1 MMMPNNEQELRSF
14 SYQISS
20 VSILSINAS
29 AWALFRTISF
39 FCSWFY
45 SVNTRNKH
53 WYLTSL
59 QSVDGELQKMQWKV
73 EQFTLHDLIKMF
85 LFQSNHN
92 HQYTHILAISK
103 FKHTYDISIFIR
115 NAFYMNMC
123 SCTRCIESWILVS
136 RILLILKQDSSQIQH
151 TSCLPHNFKS
161 SDI

>member
-29 AWALFRTISF
+29 SWALFRTISF

-45 SVNTRNKH
+45 SVNTRNEH

-59 QSVDGELQKMQWKV
+59 QYVDGELQKMQWNNLPCMILLKC
-73 EQFTLHDLIKMF
+73 FYFNRTTTINIHIF
-85 LFQSNHN
+85 YPFQNLNIHM
-92 HQYTHILAISK
+92 ISL
-103 FKHTYDISIFIR
+103 SIFIR

-123 SCTRCIESWILVS
+123 SCTKCIESWILVS
-136 RILLILKQDSSQIQH
+136 RKLLILKQDSSQIQH